1 MEHFSEYFNLFTP
14 YIERLELFQIAILG
28 FILLLFVLLFV
39 LGMLL
44 RDKGGIAML
53 LPIACSL
60 LLLSF
65 APFLIEL
72 AMTRVFF
79 PIKLELKTNQR
90 LAFSDSYFV
99 DGTITNLSKRPIKSC
114 ILTITLARGENN
126 PLKKLQSR
134 LKPAI
139 VRKELINKKLALHE
153 SVPFQYII
161 DKPAIEGNIHSH
173 ISAAC
178 Y

>member
-14 YIERLELFQIAILG
+14 YLERLELFQLMILG

-44 RDKGGIAML
+44 RNKGGIAMF

-79 PIKLELKTNQR
+79 PIKLELGANQR
-90 LAFSDSYFV
+90 LSFSDSYFV
-99 DGTITNLSKRPIKSC
+99 DGAITNLAKRPIKSC
-114 ILTITLARGENN
+114 ILTITLTRRENN
-126 PLKKLQSR
+126 PLKRLQSR
-134 LKPAI
+134 LKPTI
-139 VRKELINKKLALHE
+139 VRKEIINKKLAPHE
-153 SVPFQYII
+153 SVPFQYLI
-161 DKPAIEGNIHSH
+161 DRPAIEGNIHPH

-178 Y
+178 H